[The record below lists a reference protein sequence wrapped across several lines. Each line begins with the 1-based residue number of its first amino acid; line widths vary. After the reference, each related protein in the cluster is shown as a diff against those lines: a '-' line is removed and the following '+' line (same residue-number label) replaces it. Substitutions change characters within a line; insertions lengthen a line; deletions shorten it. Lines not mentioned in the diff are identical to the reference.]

1 MTIQFAS
8 PVDDGMHVPS
18 SPDLFFTETLWHAF
32 AVPERNI
39 TGAIYPVFRPNQ
51 KICSAGV
58 YLWDDSAEAD
68 HEILYSHNYWHLPLP
83 ETDPGFTL
91 INGLQYE
98 VIEPGRVFRMRYDS
112 PELQLDLTYT
122 GLTLPILNPKNDHLD
137 QPSHITGHLV
147 LNGERIEVDCYE
159 MRDKSWQLRA
169 DNKLDFPPEY
179 SNGSYTYGMNAD
191 TAFLARTAGSE
202 SNFTNMHGGWFLRD
216 GVVARLVSGQREVER
231 EPGRPPSRIRIACT
245 DELGRSFVATGRSFN
260 RYAFRAS
267 PGVLAWM
274 SGMAWEIEGARA
286 TGEDQEYSTDR
297 SVRSKSATSLWS
309 QPTAVKETA

>member
-1 MTIQFAS
+1 MTTLNFAS
-8 PVDDGMHVPS
+8 PADDGMHMPGS
-18 SPDLFFTETLWHAF
+18 EDLFFTETLWHAF

-51 KICSAGV
+51 NICSCGV

-83 ETDPGFTL
+83 TTSPGFTL
-91 INGLQYE
+91 INELTYE

-137 QPSHITGHLV
+137 QPSHVTGHLV
-147 LNGERIEVDCYE
+147 LHGERIEVDCHE

-202 SNFTNMHGGWFLRD
+202 SDFTNMHGGWLLRD
-216 GVVARLVSGQREVER
+216 GVVAPLVSGNRQVER
-231 EPGRPPSRIRIACT
+231 EPGRPPSRIRLACT
-245 DELGRSFVATGRSFN
+245 DALGRSFTAEGRSFN

-274 SGMAWEIEGARA
+274 SGIAWQVDGANA

-297 SVRSKSATSLWS
+297 SVRGKNG
-309 QPTAVKETA
+309 TAAWAGTTNKECA